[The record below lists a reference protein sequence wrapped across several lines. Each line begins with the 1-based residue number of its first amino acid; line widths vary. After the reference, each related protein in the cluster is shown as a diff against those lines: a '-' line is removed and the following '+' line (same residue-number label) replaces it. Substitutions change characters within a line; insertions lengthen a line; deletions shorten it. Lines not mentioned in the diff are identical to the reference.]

1 MNRREFMVAASGVAG
16 GAAAAT
22 AAASTPVV
30 AQEEGSDGDSGG
42 NATANES
49 DGGGAE
55 NATDG
60 GGGGGG
66 GGGPTETVTL
76 VNYAFEPATESP
88 MQIQPGTTV
97 KFVWET
103 DNHNIA
109 VDSTPDGSSWEGHE
123 AIENAPFEY
132 EHTFE
137 TEGTYEFHCTPHVG
151 LGMTGTIEVTEDAGG
166 GGGGGAAAADVDIH
180 DLGVPLQKHWLGI
193 AAIFAIF
200 MSLVFTFYLLKYGES
215 AHTSSPGR
223 R

>member
-1 MNRREFMVAASGVAG
+1 MNPLEDDDRLSRRGFLVGTVGVAG
-16 GAAAAT
+16 AT
-22 AAASTPVV
+22 AASSAAL
-30 AQEEGSDGDSGG
+30 AQEG
-42 NATANES
+42 NES
-49 DGGGAE
+49 DGDTGGNETAGNE
-55 NATDG
+55 SEGNESESG

-66 GGGPTETVTL
+66 GGGPTKTVTL

-109 VDSTPDGSSWEGHE
+109 VDSTPDGASWEGHE

-151 LGMTGTIEVTEDAGG
+151 LGMTGTIEVTQDAGSGG
-166 GGGGGAAAADVDIH
+166 GGGEAGPAKLVPDGALTLLIGTVAGMIST
-180 DLGVPLQKHWLGI
+180 L
-193 AAIFAIF
+193 
-200 MSLVFTFYLLKYGES
+200 SLVYFFMRYGGEYEE
-215 AHTSSPGR
+215 
-223 R
+223 